1 MIRTRDLG
9 VFASMGET
17 YALACALVWAFA
29 VIFFRKSG
37 ETVAPFS
44 LNLFR
49 VTVSCVLFSL
59 TMLILRRPL
68 VIDVPLHD
76 YLILVASGV
85 IAISLSDT
93 LFHMCLNRVGAGLNA
108 IVNTMYSPFI
118 ILYAFLMLG
127 ERLTWSQFLGMVL
140 IISGVVV
147 ASATRLPEG
156 ISRRD
161 LVIGILL
168 GVGSMATLA
177 FGIVLAKPVLER
189 SDILWATTVR
199 QLGSLAVLLP
209 AALLWPG
216 RRSRFQ
222 VFKPR
227 AGWKFSLPGAFLGSY
242 LALMLWIGGM
252 KYTTAGTAGILNQT
266 STIHTL
272 ILASVFLKEPFPRR
286 KFLASVLALLGIIL
300 VFGL

>member
-1 MIRTRDLG
+1 
-9 VFASMGET
+9 MGEIF
-17 YALACALVWAFA
+17 ALACALVWAFA

-49 VTVSCVLFSL
+49 VALSTALFL
-59 TMLILRRPL
+59 VTMVWLGRPL
-68 VIDVPLHD
+68 VIPVPVAD
-76 YLILVASGV
+76 YLILVVSGV
-85 IAISLSDT
+85 IAIAISDT

-108 IVNTMYSPFI
+108 IVSTLYSPFI
-118 ILYAFLMLG
+118 ILYAWLLLG
-127 ERLTWSQFLGMVL
+127 ERLGWNQFLGMVL

-147 ASATRLPEG
+147 ASITPLPRG
-156 ISRRD
+156 VSRRD
-161 LVIGILL
+161 LVVGILL

-209 AALLWPG
+209 AAILWPG
-216 RRSRFQ
+216 RRKRFQ
-222 VFKPR
+222 VFQPR
-227 AGWKFSLPGAFLGSY
+227 STWKFSLPGAFLGSY

-252 KYTTAGTAGILNQT
+252 KYTSAGTAGILNQT

-272 ILASVFLKEPFPRR
+272 ILASLFLKEPFTRR
-286 KFLASVLALLGIIL
+286 KFMATVLALLGILL
-300 VFGL
+300 VFGPNILGHSSN

>member
-1 MIRTRDLG
+1 
-9 VFASMGET
+9 MGEI

-49 VTVSCVLFSL
+49 VTVSCVLFSV
-59 TMLILRRPL
+59 TMLILGRPL
-68 VIDVPLHD
+68 VIDVPVQD
-76 YLILVASGV
+76 YLILIASGV
-85 IAISLSDT
+85 IAIAFSDT

-108 IVNTMYSPFI
+108 IVNTLYSPFI

-127 ERLTWSQFLGMVL
+127 ERLSWSQFLGMVL

-147 ASATRLPEG
+147 ASVTRLPDG
-156 ISRRD
+156 VSRRD

-168 GVGSMATLA
+168 GVVSMATLA

-189 SDILWATTVR
+189 SDILWATTIR
-199 QLGSLAVLLP
+199 QLGSFAVLLP
-209 AALLWPG
+209 AALLLPG
-216 RRSRFQ
+216 RRDRFQ

-227 AGWKFSLPGAFLGSY
+227 AAWRFTLPGAFLGSY
-242 LALMLWIGGM
+242 LALILWIGGM
-252 KYTTAGTAGILNQT
+252 KYTTAGNAGILNQT

-272 ILASVFLKEPFPRR
+272 ILASLFLKEPFTLR
-286 KFLASVLALLGIIL
+286 KLLAAVLALGGILL
-300 VFGL
+300 VFGI